1 MTAPSSHRTP
11 LAPEAALA
19 EFRAGAGTQFA
30 AEAVAALERVLAAG
44 ELAPAF
50 DQASAISL
58 GA

>member
-11 LAPEAALA
+11 KPPEVALA
-19 EFRAGAGTQFA
+19 ECRAGAGTQFA

-44 ELAPAF
+44 ELAPTWA
-50 DQASAISL
+50 ATSAISL